1 MYETSIILR
10 QCEIP
15 LHNIY
20 FMGPAEENIYFRI
33 PVESLI
39 EEKWPNT
46 YELKVMD
53 TESVFRQR
61 GILIYL
67 EDFAASYRA
76 GNTQIS

>member
-1 MYETSIILR
+1 MEPVE
-10 QCEIP
+10 Q
-15 LHNIY
+15 
-20 FMGPAEENIYFRI
+20 NIYFRI

-46 YELKVMD
+46 YEPKVMD

-67 EDFAASYRA
+67 
-76 GNTQIS
+76 